1 MKKIILALVILVA
14 NISLIACTDD
24 SLTET
29 QEDINTA
36 QYTDSDDD
44 HIDPPEDPP
53 SDGE

>member
-14 NISLIACTDD
+14 NMSLIACTDD
-24 SLTET
+24 SLAEA
-29 QEDINTA
+29 QEEINA
-36 QYTDSDDD
+36 PHYADSDDE